1 MSRVLS
7 IGECMLELSILADG
21 GCSLSWGGDTL
32 NTAVYLAR
40 LGVAVD
46 YLTALGDDPFSDAM
60 LSGWRAEGVGT
71 SRVVRI
77 VGMLPGLYAIRRDA
91 TGERSFYYWRQNAAA
106 RELFR
111 HPDARETVE
120 RIVDY
125 AWVYLSG
132 ITLSLYDDA
141 GRDVLVRQ
149 LDRVRERGGKV
160 VFDGNFRPRGWP
172 DLATARAAFSTVL
185 ARTDIALPSADDERG
200 LWGDPSI
207 TATIERLRSFGVPE
221 IVVKDGARGCVL
233 ADQRSELMV
242 PARPDVPVVD
252 TTAAGD
258 SFNAA
263 YLAARLRGCAPPD
276 AAARGHVLAAAVI
289 GAIGAIL
296 PRERM
301 PPWRE
306 ARDVRV

>member
-1 MSRVLS
+1 MLA
-7 IGECMLELSILADG
+7 IGECMLELSILGDG

-40 LGVAVD
+40 LGVPVD
-46 YLTALGDDPFSDAM
+46 YLTALGDDPFSETM
-60 LSGWRAEGVGT
+60 LAGWRSEGVGT
-71 SRVVRI
+71 DLVVRLA
-77 VGMLPGLYAIRRDA
+77 GMLPGLYAIRRDA

-111 HPDARETVE
+111 HPDAAGSVE
-120 RIVDY
+120 RIADY

-141 GRDVLVRQ
+141 GRALLLRQ
-149 LDRVRERGGKV
+149 LDRVRGRGGKV
-160 VFDGNFRPRGWP
+160 AFDSNFRPRGWP
-172 DLATARAAFSTVL
+172 DPATARTSFAQVL
-185 ARTDIALPSADDERG
+185 ERTDLALPSADDERV
-200 LWGDPSI
+200 LWGDASVQ
-207 TATIERLRSFGVPE
+207 ATVDRLRGFGIGE

-233 ADQRSELMV
+233 ADARRETGV
-242 PARPDVPVVD
+242 PARDGVPVVD

-263 YLAARLRGCAPPD
+263 YLAARLHGASPTD
-276 AAARGHVLAAAVI
+276 AALAGHALAAAVI

-296 PRERM
+296 PRDRM
-301 PPWRE
+301 PPL
-306 ARDVRV
+306 RDHPGA